1 MKLKPSLGISMH
13 VTGVP
18 RYFTS
23 DYVQGVAHL
32 RTISG
37 IVHEHHP
44 CGGNR
49 EICLGPVF
57 RPFSNSHQYKFQIR
71 LFQMDIYTFSGQ
83 KKVTKCVLNIY

>member
-1 MKLKPSLGISMH
+1 MTLKPSLGISMH

-44 CGGNR
+44 CGGKQGNLPGS
-49 EICLGPVF
+49 CLSTIFKFASIQVSDTPISDGYLHIF
-57 RPFSNSHQYKFQIR
+57 WTKESN
-71 LFQMDIYTFSGQ
+71 
-83 KKVTKCVLNIY
+83 